1 MGTVSFKNI
10 HVRIE
15 SCISWLEW
23 SLLALAL
30 LLYIYFIAMTV
41 IQVVL
46 RQELLVAV
54 QEAETR
60 VSNLEASY
68 IEGSSVLSQDTATS
82 LGLVEVPTASYVTV
96 AHEGHDLLTRN
107 Q

>member
-15 SCISWLEW
+15 ACISWLEW
-23 SLLALAL
+23 SLLTLAL

-46 RQELLVAV
+46 RQELLVSV

-96 AHEGHDLLTRN
+96 AREGHDRLTRN